1 MSFLWFSSSPETNW
15 DLFHGQL
22 PAPGSGQDGGMD
34 RMDRGTDTA
43 WTPQQHAQSR
53 QHSWEGVVGSLLA
66 LKKGKWSKSTEL
78 RGVQA
83 VLALAE
89 GVLRAP
95 PAVDG
100 FLKCFIVPNPLVVSQ
115 GSCSQH
121 RIPVPSQLQS
131 PGAGSSSGLAPP
143 GLQQHQSSRFH

>member
-1 MSFLWFSSSPETNW
+1 MGSSQPCAGRTEGWS
-15 DLFHGQL
+15 
-22 PAPGSGQDGGMD
+22 

-43 WTPQQHAQSR
+43 WTPQQHTQSH
-53 QHSWEGVVGSLLA
+53 QHSWEGVLGSLLA

-83 VLALAE
+83 VLVLAE

-95 PAVDG
+95 PAVVG
-100 FLKCFIVPNPLVVSQ
+100 FLKRFKVPNPLVVSH
-115 GSCSQH
+115 GSCCRSQH
-121 RIPVPSQLQS
+121 KIPVPSQLQS
-131 PGAGSSSGLAPP
+131 PGAGSSSSLAPP